1 MNGLLEKDILILI
14 KQKKLFIIY
23 IASAIMLSFAMDS
36 TFVVTYFTMIGSL
49 LVLTTISYDT
59 FDNGMPFLM
68 SLPVS
73 GKTYAQEKFLFSL
86 IGLFVSWGTGVV
98 VHFITILLQQKELD
112 LLDLLGMDIAFV
124 PFFLIIIS
132 VMIPINLKYGADKG
146 RIVLIVICGLVVGT
160 AFLGKKI
167 FMNLLKDTDRIE
179 LEYFLAKLSSLPKY
193 AVLIACF
200 VIAFVIFFIAM
211 KISSGIMS
219 KKEF

>member
-1 MNGLLEKDILILI
+1 
-14 KQKKLFIIY
+14 
-23 IASAIMLSFAMDS
+23 
-36 TFVVTYFTMIGSL
+36 
-49 LVLTTISYDT
+49 
-59 FDNGMPFLM
+59 
-68 SLPVS
+68 
-73 GKTYAQEKFLFSL
+73 
-86 IGLFVSWGTGVV
+86 
-98 VHFITILLQQKELD
+98 
-112 LLDLLGMDIAFV
+112 MDIAFV

-167 FMNLLKDTDRIE
+167 FVDLLKDTDRIE

>member
-1 MNGLLEKDILILI
+1 
-14 KQKKLFIIY
+14 
-23 IASAIMLSFAMDS
+23 MLSFAMDS
-36 TFVVTYFTMIGSL
+36 TFVVTYFTMIGAL

-98 VHFITILLQQKELD
+98 VHFITILLQQKEFD

-167 FMNLLKDTDRIE
+167 FVDLLKDTDRIE

-219 KKEF
+219 KKEY